1 MMSHAEE
8 LAARAAAAAS
18 ASSHEH
24 PNSASPHPTLDEV
37 SNALLGLPDED
48 RAAGVLEHAEDC
60 DECSAHVAELESV
73 IELARFAY
81 PDQMPSGAEARLK
94 AILAAEAASRTAGSG
109 SGVVTRSASAGLV
122 LPDPQPD
129 LAGRP
134 D

>member
-1 MMSHAEE
+1 MSHSEE

-18 ASSHEH
+18 ANGHEH
-24 PNSASPHPTLDEV
+24 SSAASPHPSLDEV

-48 RAAGVLEHAEDC
+48 RAAAVLEHAEDC

-81 PDQMPSGAEARLK
+81 PDQMPPSAEARLE

-109 SGVVTRSASAGLV
+109 SGDVARSSRVGLV
-122 LPDPQPD
+122 LPNSQGD
-129 LAGRP
+129 LA
-134 D
+134 DQSD